1 MKTMLLML
9 AALLLVFVPMVGC
22 GSLDKPLGDYFKSNP
37 EAGKPIAVDEDSDG
51 IPDAYA
57 QDLDNDGKADTDAN
71 GTIIEVPGTREAIN
85 GATEAD
91 TGLSALAVTLGSLI
105 PIVAVAAPW
114 IARIKPVR
122 RVQHLSR
129 VFGGLVK
136 NVQAIRDKA
145 KADGTISLD
154 SMNEMLT
161 ELNGLVEG
169 LNKAVA
175 EVKAEA

>member
-1 MKTMLLML
+1 MKTFLLMICV
-9 AALLLVFVPMVGC
+9 ALLVLVPMAC
-22 GSLDKPLGDYFKSNP
+22 GTLDKPLGDYFKANP
-37 EAGKPIAVDEDSDG
+37 EAGKPIAVDEDNDG

-71 GTIIEVPGTREAIN
+71 GTIIEVAGSRDAID

-91 TGLSALAVTLGSLI
+91 TGLSALAVTLGALV
-105 PIVAVAAPW
+105 PIVGVAAPW

-145 KADGTISLD
+145 KADGSIDLAA
-154 SMNEMLT
+154 MNEMLT
-161 ELNGLVEG
+161 ELNGMVAG

-175 EVKAEA
+175 DVKAEA